1 MSTTDNTDKILK
13 ELISTS
19 LLVEDENL
27 THRVLHQIKAEE
39 ALRPKKITKLKPKYD
54 ISDMRSLLIGMYA
67 ILLTFSLIGYA
78 NFGRTFYS
86 MEFFLIPALAVCC
99 GYGLIFFF
107 TTWRVFRH

>member
-19 LLVEDENL
+19 LLVDDENL
-27 THRVLHQIKAEE
+27 THRVLHQIKVEE
-39 ALRPKKITKLKPKYD
+39 ALYRKKITKPKYD
-54 ISDMRSLLIGMYA
+54 IGDMRSLLIGMYA
-67 ILLTFSLIGYA
+67 ILLMFSLIGYA
-78 NFGRTFYS
+78 NFGKIFYT

-107 TTWRVFRH
+107 TTWRIFRH